1 MVPLTVGYIIKLEKC
16 LPGTTC
22 KKESMPLRRENES
35 DPQTWQE
42 LTPSWNQ
49 THFTQVAGE
58 YYRGD
63 KVSKKCCLSSTMYL

>member
-1 MVPLTVGYIIKLEKC
+1 MFKL
-16 LPGTTC
+16 GTTC
-22 KKESMPLRRENES
+22 KKESIPLRRENES